1 MALLTRFSSSTTPA
15 TSKALLHIQNCIGFL
30 WPSLNKSTQIDV
42 IDTFT
47 NELVTK
53 KAKKWEL
60 LRENLMKSDGRTSPS
75 PTASSSFGQTVV
87 LAKKG
92 VIQDL
97 ESIRSPELGLDI
109 RSLSRAQLDNLLLS
123 TLEIKNKVD
132 FLYLIKQCIA
142 WRLLPSKDVLIECL
156 KYLSNLQ
163 KTQQIED
170 FIEICKLQ
178 KNPLLKIYGGLA
190 PFKAMA
196 MWRSGSSEGAL
207 RTLDQGYSSCKDD
220 EGRRMLKIAFKTIS
234 EETLESK
241 SDAVL
246 VGLTK
251 LAEKIYSEQ
260 KDIFGIACV
269 WKACFASEWFSD
281 QKTALH
287 LFEEYVELQGLVGRR
302 SQSLCS
308 SFLRQK
314 NVDAVHRLIELFLQH
329 EQRDSCS
336 ECLSLLFNYQYHR
349 KDLRAC
355 AEIIKSC
362 SELDMPLNET
372 QNEQFLSLFLN
383 QSAAPK
389 TYNKPSVGGNEFQYK
404 F

>member
-1 MALLTRFSSSTTPA
+1 MALLSRLPSTPG
-15 TSKALLHIQNCIGFL
+15 SPKALLHLQNCISYL
-30 WPSLNKSTQIDV
+30 WPSLHKSTQIDA
-42 IDTFT
+42 IDSFT

-53 KAKKWEL
+53 KTKKWES
-60 LRENLMKSDGRTSPS
+60 LRENLMKSDGRSS
-75 PTASSSFGQTVV
+75 PTPSFGQTVV

-123 TLEIKNKVD
+123 TLQIKNKVD

-156 KYLSNLQ
+156 KYLSTLR

-207 RTLDQGYSSCKDD
+207 RTLEQGYSNCKDD
-220 EGRRMLKIAFKTIS
+220 EGRRMIRIAFKTIS
-234 EETLESK
+234 EETLETK

-251 LAEKIYSEQ
+251 LAKKIYEEQ
-260 KDIFGIACV
+260 KDIFGLACV

-281 QKTALH
+281 QKTAAN
-287 LFEEYVELQGLVGRR
+287 LFEEYEELHGLIGRR

-314 NVDAVHRLIELFLQH
+314 NVDAVHRLIELFLQYKQH
-329 EQRDSCS
+329 ESCS
-336 ECLSLLFNYQYHR
+336 NCLSLLFNYQYHR
-349 KDLRAC
+349 NDLRAC

-362 SELDMPLNET
+362 SELEMPLNET

-389 TYNKPSVGGNEFQYK
+389 INNTKQSSAANKFQYK